1 MSEMTYEGAL
11 AHFGVMG
18 MKWGRH
24 KAPDTRSRAERINAA
39 GVKATRVVTAAHFA
53 LVGGVLVAAAL
64 QTAANHAVAAKVASN
79 GAKAAANLF
88 ADKNGIANH
97 KLIDL
102 GWDAVTGS
110 WK

>member
-1 MSEMTYEGAL
+1 
-11 AHFGVMG
+11 
-18 MKWGRH
+18 
-24 KAPDTRSRAERINAA
+24 
-39 GVKATRVVTAAHFA
+39 
-53 LVGGVLVAAAL
+53 VAAAL

-102 GWDAVTGS
+102 GWDSVSGS